1 MSIVLLV
8 KLKSSL
14 WKFHGRDH
22 DLVGRLLRIFVS
34 QYVPIVVR
42 TSRSFPHSWLITG
55 FMTRVTRQVSL
66 VEQELLSLPKYLSSP
81 PVFSGVRVAWSLSV
95 LCSVLYIVVCPV
107 SFRHCVFCPS
117 SIYGFWL
124 PLWYIQ
130 TTLFKLH
137 QVRSESID
145 WKVK

>member
-14 WKFHGRDH
+14 WTFHGRDH
-22 DLVGRLLRIFVS
+22 DFGRLLRIFVS

-130 TTLFKLH
+130 TTLFNLH

-145 WKVK
+145 WKVR

>member
-1 MSIVLLV
+1 MVATMTWLV
-8 KLKSSL
+8 DCY
-14 WKFHGRDH
+14 G
-22 DLVGRLLRIFVS
+22 IFVS

-130 TTLFKLH
+130 TTLSKLH